1 MVQGY
6 APAIGGTEIQIQSI
20 SEELVRQFGDRVTVF
35 TSDCYNAGGFVQPG
49 GPRIGAGWEEING
62 VHVRRFRVLNRFS
75 PILRPIQ
82 FMAFKLHLP
91 FNEYL
96 RVWYSGPHMPGLAE
110 SIRKFQ
116 AGIIAAAS
124 FPLLHM
130 FTTLKSGHQSGRPV
144 VLIGNQHP
152 DDAWGF
158 NRPMIATAIRHSNGY
173 IANTDYESHYVIEN
187 GASPDRVFTIGCGV
201 YPEKFMEI
209 DPKAAR
215 FRLNLP
221 QDIPIVGFIGQLG
234 RYKGI
239 DTLLHA
245 MPKVWQSIPRTELL
259 IAGAQTS
266 FQPQIESLLN
276 QYPLE
281 YRRQIHFRYNFME
294 SEKQDMFAALD
305 IFAYP
310 SGYESFGIGY
320 LEAWASGK
328 VVIGC
333 RRGAVPWVIQH
344 EKDGLLV
351 GYQDQDALA
360 CALIQLLQNQD
371 RARSMGEFGRQKV
384 LARYTWPIVARKYR
398 DIYTQTVRSFRP
410 V

>member
-1 MVQGY
+1 
-6 APAIGGTEIQIQSI
+6 
-20 SEELVRQFGDRVTVF
+20 VRQFGDRVTVF

-49 GPRIGAGWEEING
+49 APRISAGWEEIKG
-62 VHVRRFRVLNRFS
+62 VHVHRFRVLNRFG
-75 PILRPIQ
+75 PILKPVQ
-82 FMAFKLHLP
+82 WLAFKLHLP

-96 RVWYSGPHMPGLAE
+96 RVWYSGPHIPGLAE
-110 SIRKFQ
+110 SIRKSQ

-130 FTTLKSGHQSGRPV
+130 FTTLKSGRQSERPV

-152 DDAWGF
+152 GDAWGF
-158 NRPMIATAIRHSNGY
+158 NRPMIATAIRQADAY
-173 IANTDYESHYVIEN
+173 IANTDYEAHYVIEN

-201 YPEKFMEI
+201 DAERFLETDQM
-209 DPKAAR
+209 AAR

-221 QDIPIVGFIGQLG
+221 KDIPVVGFIGQLG

-239 DTLLHA
+239 DTLLRA
-245 MPKVWQSIPRTELL
+245 MPKVWQSIPQVGLL
-259 IAGAQTS
+259 IAGAQTN
-266 FQPQIESLLN
+266 FQSHIESILN
-276 QYPLE
+276 QYPSE
-281 YRRQIHFRYNFME
+281 YRHRIHFRYNFKE
-294 SEKQDMFAALD
+294 AEKQDLFAALD

-310 SGYESFGIGY
+310 SGYESFGIAY

-360 CALIQLLQNQD
+360 SALIQLLQNKD
-371 RARSMGEFGRQKV
+371 RARAMGEFGRRKV
-384 LARYTWPIVARKYR
+384 LARYTWPIVARQYQ
-398 DIYTQTVRSFRP
+398 DIYTQTMRSFRP